1 MTNKNILKNTLKLT
15 FAAGLGFMASSVA
28 SADSTYKVQDN
39 DSLQSIAKAVY
50 GENKEKDGIK
60 AIVKANHLDE
70 KKENKKIKK
79 IKIKDIT
86 LTKDSEID
94 LPDLEKDVTYEV
106 QSGDYLKKIA
116 EKYNVTVEDLLR
128 WNDIENENLIHVGD
142 EIRIQGDASDV
153 HKDDDKN
160 KDQVATVSYKS
171 QNTGAT
177 YAVANTASHQV
188 QQAAAPAAGGSV
200 YAQFIAAGGTDAMWN
215 VIVMPE
221 SGGNPNAVSPSGY
234 RGLGQTKQAWGTGS
248 VAQQTQGMINYANAR
263 YGSVANAV
271 AARQAQGWW

>member
-1 MTNKNILKNTLKLT
+1 MTNKNFLKNTIKLT

-50 GENKEKDGIK
+50 GENKEKDGVK
-60 AIVKANHLDE
+60 AIVKTNHLDE
-70 KKENKKIKK
+70 KKENKKVKK
-79 IKIKDIT
+79 LKIKDIT
-86 LTKDSEID
+86 LTKDTEIT
-94 LPDLEKDVTYEV
+94 LPDLEEDVTYEV

-128 WNDIENENLIHVGD
+128 WNDIENENVIHVGD

-153 HKDDDKN
+153 HKDDEN
-160 KDQVATVSYKS
+160 NNDQVATVSYKS

-177 YAVANTASHQV
+177 YAVTNTAATRQV
-188 QQAAAPAAGGSV
+188 SQASPVAGGSV

-215 VIVMPE
+215 TIVLPE
-221 SGGNPNAVSPSGY
+221 SGGNPNAVSPNGY
-234 RGLGQTKQAWGTGS
+234 HGLGQTKQSWGYGS
-248 VAQQTQGMINYANAR
+248 VAEQTQGMINYANSR
-263 YGSVANAV
+263 YGSVANAI